1 MNAIA
6 GKNTVTI
13 GDRDA
18 ALATESVY
26 IGAKY
31 DANNQVYPS
40 SGHNVVSIGYG
51 SDAAGTGSIAI
62 GGGAAADTFDNAGEG
77 KNPDAKSQSIAIG
90 NNAVAKQNNI
100 AIGAGSVATATASTA
115 KVYLTDQ
122 AAYVSVGGGTVTDN
136 RS

>member
-62 GGGAAADTFDNAGEG
+62 GGGAAADT
-77 KNPDAKSQSIAIG
+77 
-90 NNAVAKQNNI
+90 
-100 AIGAGSVATATASTA
+100 
-115 KVYLTDQ
+115 Y
-122 AAYVSVGGGTVTDN
+122 
-136 RS
+136 